1 MADPGSCM
9 AVVTA
14 SMPGCFSS
22 SERKS
27 PKRRVT
33 SIGCDCMTSTAGS
46 RPPTCELRIRPT
58 CREMH
63 TLTIVTKR
71 TMAYCPISMYLT
83 PDSATPPPRGSARM
97 LRNRV
102 DDIRATT
109 GTTETPTTIATN
121 AALIPATTPIGTAP
135 AHRAATT
142 CANPHPTATATPP
155 TTPAIIISSMSTRRD
170 EAPFSLSSW

>member
-1 MADPGSCM
+1 
-9 AVVTA
+9 
-14 SMPGCFSS
+14 
-22 SERKS
+22 
-27 PKRRVT
+27 
-33 SIGCDCMTSTAGS
+33 
-46 RPPTCELRIRPT
+46 
-58 CREMH
+58 
-63 TLTIVTKR
+63 
-71 TMAYCPISMYLT
+71 
-83 PDSATPPPRGSARM
+83 M

-121 AALIPATTPIGTAP
+121 AALIPTTTPTGTAP

-155 TTPAIIISSMSTRRD
+155 TTPAIIISSTSTRRD